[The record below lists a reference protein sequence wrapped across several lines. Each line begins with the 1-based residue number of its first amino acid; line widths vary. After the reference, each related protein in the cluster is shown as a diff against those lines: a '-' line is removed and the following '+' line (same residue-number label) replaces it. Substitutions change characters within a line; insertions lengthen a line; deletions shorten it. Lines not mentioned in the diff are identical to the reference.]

1 MASPPGVWLKM
12 VAKKN
17 GRSWKTTSGLVRKCG
32 TTDIYWYI
40 ISFPIKM
47 VEGPVKHDTP
57 LNTPIPVTTKGLVIG
72 VPPVFRHLTVLGL
85 CLFKARCTAALS
97 AVNCTVLQ
105 CIGFAQG
112 APNKFSCPSWGALKS
127 RKIVPWRS
135 VSFKPGPEGAW
146 TLLSCGSFMTKWW
159 TLMNYSGTKYGA
171 SYWLE
176 SLCNLKKHS
185 NSDSA
190 NIIHWLKLMAV
201 TRMDEIR
208 LWAVIKLLYSLWGPF
223 GGITSNKQHQI
234 HQTTSWYW
242 TTIHQCVIPKAENHG
257 DVLLMI

>member
-1 MASPPGVWLKM
+1 MHW
-12 VAKKN
+12 
-17 GRSWKTTSGLVRKCG
+17 
-32 TTDIYWYI
+32 
-40 ISFPIKM
+40 
-47 VEGPVKHDTP
+47 
-57 LNTPIPVTTKGLVIG
+57 
-72 VPPVFRHLTVLGL
+72 
-85 CLFKARCTAALS
+85 RCS
-97 AVNCTVLQ
+97 
-105 CIGFAQG
+105 G
-112 APNKFSCPSWGALKS
+112 APNMFWCPSWGALKS
-127 RKIVPWRS
+127 RKVVPWRS

-190 NIIHWLKLMAV
+190 NIFYIIHWLKLMAV

-208 LWAVIKLLYSLWGPF
+208 LCGLSSNFCIRCGVPF
-223 GGITSNKQHQI
+223 GEITSNKQQQI

-242 TTIHQCVIPKAENHG
+242 TIIYQCVIPKAENRE
-257 DVLLMI
+257 DVLLII